1 MRFLPKDFTKQEN
14 FIAEELSNMGL
25 RYDQQVPMGKFTLD
39 FWVPEIGLVIEADGI
54 YGHYRKRDTQ
64 RDGDIMRM
72 WGVQNILHIKDST
85 KEGIQETLWL
95 ALDNLQQEKLKVQRT
110 DL

>member
-1 MRFLPKDFTKQEN
+1 MLPKDYTKQEN
-14 FIAEELSNMGL
+14 LIADALSEFGL
-25 RYDQQVPMGKFTLD
+25 RYDQQVPINQYTAD
-39 FWVPEIGLVIEADGI
+39 FFVPELGLVIEADGV

-72 WGVQNILHIKDST
+72 WGVQDILHIKDST

-95 ALDNLQQEKLKVQRT
+95 AFDNLQQEKLLNEKTKR
-110 DL
+110 

>member
-1 MRFLPKDFTKQEN
+1 MRFLPKDFNKQEN
-14 FIAEELSNMGL
+14 LIAEELSAMGL
-25 RYDQQVPMGKFTLD
+25 RYDQQVPMGKYTLD
-39 FWVPEIGLVIEADGI
+39 FWVPEVGLVIEADGV

-72 WGVQNILHIKDST
+72 WGVQDILHIKDST

-95 ALDNLQQEKLKVQRT
+95 AFDNLQQEQLLNEKTKR
-110 DL
+110 